1 MEEENEKLLE
11 LEAQNHCWEAQKQ
24 CFSRNEVESIQKVV
38 LWFVNILDK
47 LYYIGQ
53 IDHAQPF
60 LIINLKK

>member
-38 LWFVNILDK
+38 L
-47 LYYIGQ
+47 
-53 IDHAQPF
+53 
-60 LIINLKK
+60 